1 MSASSR
7 RRAAGRPARGREP
20 AVKGVRSS
28 GLWRRV
34 QSAPW
39 SARDSVARRG
49 FWSVLFVLALGAV
62 FASVALTSQVSLQAG
77 QASPTT
83 ITAPRDF
90 VDQPDT
96 ANQRAAA
103 AARVAPVY
111 RIDTGL
117 LQQSLA
123 GFDSALAA
131 VNGARQATGLTT
143 AERQIALS
151 AQLPPGI
158 PVQDQNAVLTTDAE
172 TLAASAAA
180 ARADLNAALQAGIRP
195 SDLPAARAS
204 LAAEVQRLGNPP
216 AVDDFFARLVG
227 GTLVADDLE
236 DTAATAQA
244 QQAAANAVS
253 PVVIV
258 TGQVIVRQG
267 DIVTAK
273 DLTLLRAAGLL
284 RVEGTATL
292 ALGALAASAV
302 LWGLA
307 SAFLR
312 LHDREVLLRERA
324 MVLFGMIVLVSVA
337 LERALL
343 PLSPYLVPAGAGT
356 ILFAVAFGGGT
367 AVFAAALLAAAA
379 GLLTH
384 SASVALSVLAGGLIA
399 AFSAGTLHQRRD
411 LVRAGL
417 YAGVAAA
424 AAVGALALFYGGS
437 STEGQNLASDA
448 LSAAVSGVLAGV
460 LAVGCLTYIEDIFGI
475 LTPVRLLELGNP
487 NQPLLRRLVV
497 EAPGTY
503 HHSLMVGN
511 LAEAAVQAVGG
522 NALLVRIGALYH
534 DVGKLKRPY
543 FFIENQLGGSNP
555 HDHLSPNLSALV
567 IISHTKDGVE
577 LARESHLP
585 QEIIE
590 FIRTHHGT
598 QLVSYFYER
607 ARSSADGA
615 EVSEANFRYPGPLP
629 TTVEQAA
636 LMLADGVEAAVRA
649 ARTPSSGEIESIV
662 RRLVKDRLDTGQ
674 LDRAPITLRDVDTIT
689 VTFVRMLQ
697 SAYHAR
703 VEYPEQV
710 VQEFRPARRRAG
722 A

>member
-1 MSASSR
+1 MSPRPAG
-7 RRAAGRPARGREP
+7 GRPRPSTREQ
-20 AVKGVRSS
+20 AVKRMRASAF
-28 GLWRRV
+28 WRRL
-34 QSAPW
+34 QAAPW
-39 SARDSVARRG
+39 TARDSAARRG
-49 FWSVLFVLALGAV
+49 FWSALFALALAAV
-62 FASVALTSQVSLQAG
+62 FASVALTSQVSLRAG
-77 QASPTT
+77 QAAPTT
-83 ITAPRDF
+83 IVAPHDF

-96 ANQRAAA
+96 QSARAAA
-103 AARVAPVY
+103 AARVTPVY
-111 RIDTGL
+111 RIDSGL

-131 VNGARQATGLTT
+131 VNGARQATGLTA
-143 AERQIALS
+143 AERQSALS

-158 PVQDQNAVLTTDAE
+158 PVDDQTAVLTTDAE
-172 TLAASAAA
+172 TLAAAAAA
-180 ARADLNAALQAGIRP
+180 ARADLNAALQAGVRP
-195 SDLPAARAS
+195 SELGSARAS
-204 LAAEVQRLGNPP
+204 LTAKVQRLSNPA
-216 AVDDFFARLVG
+216 AVDDFFARLVSD
-227 GTLVADDLE
+227 TLVADDLE

-244 QQAAANAVS
+244 EAAAANAVS
-253 PVVIV
+253 PIVIV

-267 DIVTAK
+267 DVVTAK

-284 RVEGTATL
+284 REASTWTL

-302 LWGLA
+302 IWGLA
-307 SAFLR
+307 WAFLR

-324 MVLFGMIVLVSVA
+324 MVLFGMIILVSVA

-356 ILFAVAFGGGT
+356 ILFAVAFGGST
-367 AVFAAALLAAAA
+367 AVLAAALLAAAA
-379 GLLTH
+379 AVLTH
-384 SASVALSVLAGGLIA
+384 SASVGVSVLAGGLVA

-424 AAVGALALFYGGS
+424 GTAAALALLYGGAS
-437 STEGQNLASDA
+437 AEGQQLGSDA

-567 IISHTKDGVE
+567 IISHAKDGVE
-577 LARESHLP
+577 LAREAHLP
-585 QEIIE
+585 QEIID

-607 ARSSADGA
+607 ARSGSDGA
-615 EVSEANFRYPGPLP
+615 EISESNFRYPGPLP

-674 LDRAPITLRDVDTIT
+674 LDRAPITLRDVDTIAG
-689 VTFVRMLQ
+689 TFVRMLQ
-697 SAYHAR
+697 GAYHAR
-703 VEYPEQV
+703 IEYPEQV